1 MVQGTVSPRF
11 NAASTYTDDYGV
23 YNSDPL
29 DHEAARAVDLT
40 PCSTTYGMNAGTV
53 RATRQL
59 PGQRHMLTALRAV
72 QPHSQQQLFC
82 TTAQRSAP
90 HLPAA
95 SSALLTNPLSAETG
109 GPTCLA
115 VLR

>member
-1 MVQGTVSPRF
+1 MVQGTVTPRF

-59 PGQRHMLTALRAV
+59 PGRRHMHAAL
-72 QPHSQQQLFC
+72 
-82 TTAQRSAP
+82 
-90 HLPAA
+90 
-95 SSALLTNPLSAETG
+95 
-109 GPTCLA
+109 
-115 VLR
+115 

>member
-1 MVQGTVSPRF
+1 MPTGLSQPSAAAAAALQMVQGTVSPRF

-29 DHEAARAVDLT
+29 DHEAARAVDMT

-59 PGQRHMLTALRAV
+59 PGQRHMHGVA
-72 QPHSQQQLFC
+72 QPQGRQQLS
-82 TTAQRSAP
+82 ARQRG
-90 HLPAA
+90 
-95 SSALLTNPLSAETG
+95 ALD
-109 GPTCLA
+109 PTCQL
-115 VLR
+115 LLQPS

>member
-1 MVQGTVSPRF
+1 MPPRF

-40 PCSTTYGMNAGTV
+40 PCSTTYGMSAGTV

-59 PGQRHMLTALRAV
+59 PGQGHMHTALWAV
-72 QPHSQQQLFC
+72 QLRGRQRLS
-82 TTAQRSAP
+82 ARQRSAV
-90 HLPAA
+90 
-95 SSALLTNPLSAETG
+95 SSTCQLLVQPS
-109 GPTCLA
+109 
-115 VLR
+115 

>member
-53 RATRQL
+53 RTTRQL
-59 PGQRHMLTALRAV
+59 PGQRHMHTALWAAQCIPPASCWFSPPDWCFHV
-72 QPHSQQQLFC
+72 QEQPG
-82 TTAQRSAP
+82 
-90 HLPAA
+90 LPVRQCD
-95 SSALLTNPLSAETG
+95 AE
-109 GPTCLA
+109 A
-115 VLR
+115 